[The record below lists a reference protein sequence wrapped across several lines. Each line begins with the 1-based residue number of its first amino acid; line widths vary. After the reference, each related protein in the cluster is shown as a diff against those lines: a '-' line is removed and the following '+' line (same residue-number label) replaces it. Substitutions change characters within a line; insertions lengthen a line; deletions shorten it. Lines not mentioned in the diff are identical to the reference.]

1 MRRARVIGTGLA
13 TALVLAAWPASS
25 QFAPAPEGEA
35 VIVAQRAIQA
45 NFKKTVCPLVE
56 TAQRL
61 GDGLIKTR
69 CNNNETFRIFSA
81 GPKKDVLAMRCSA
94 AVKLGLKGC

>member
-1 MRRARVIGTGLA
+1 MRRARLIGTGLA
-13 TALVLAAWPASS
+13 TALVLAAWPAFS

-35 VIVAQRAIQA
+35 VVVARKAIQG
-45 NFKKTVCPLVE
+45 NFKKAVCPLVE

-61 GDGLIKTR
+61 GDGSIKAR

-81 GPKKDVLAMRCSA
+81 GPKKDLLAMRCSA
-94 AVKLGLKGC
+94 ALKLGLKGC